1 MFKFGYEFG
10 RIGGVFGCRQQMR
23 RPPRRLEG
31 FGLKLESGCIVL
43 ENSGTVRIATIPLI
57 YPALALGISRTLNA
71 AIAKGDDYVIA
82 PAEEPAGCG
91 SRGRL
96 FVSSSAD
103 PWRRWRPGPVFVSGR
118 GEDSQGQEWFVLAA
132 KATSAAEPLHGKSL
146 P

>member
-1 MFKFGYEFG
+1 MLCFGGSANRRCSFL
-10 RIGGVFGCRQQMR
+10 GCYVSRNQRRKRREMR
-23 RPPRRLEG
+23 PQ
-31 FGLKLESGCIVL
+31 
-43 ENSGTVRIATIPLI
+43 IATIPLI